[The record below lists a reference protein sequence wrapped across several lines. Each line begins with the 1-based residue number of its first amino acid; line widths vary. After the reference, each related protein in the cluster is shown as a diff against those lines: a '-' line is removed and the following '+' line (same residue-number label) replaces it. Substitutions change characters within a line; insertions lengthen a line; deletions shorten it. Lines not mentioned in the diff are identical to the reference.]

1 MQFWEQRSSFCVFTV
16 YLTTLNLLS
25 DLASMWTHQNYL
37 EGTYSVGKESAC
49 SEGYPGSIPGL
60 GRSPGEGN
68 CKPLQYPCLENPMDR
83 GAWLA
88 ILHGV
93 ARVRHDLVTKPPPP
107 QFSGMFKD
115 GLWRPSALC
124 YSFYAVPES
133 VATSYDEINLHLGI
147 CLMC

>member
-16 YLTTLNLLS
+16 YLTTSNLLS

-49 SEGYPGSIPGL
+49 SEGDPGSIPGS

-68 CKPLQYPCLENPMDR
+68 CKPLQYPCLENPVDR

-88 ILHGV
+88 TINGV
-93 ARVRHDLVTKPPPP
+93 PKSQTRLK
-107 QFSGMFKD
+107 
-115 GLWRPSALC
+115 
-124 YSFYAVPES
+124 
-133 VATSYDEINLHLGI
+133 
-147 CLMC
+147 